1 MSIEAA
7 FDIQQVRNSSVKQ
20 KNALQ
25 AEWQETIREVGSA
38 NSSDAANF
46 LMDLTI
52 EDEKFPTMLPNVALA
67 FNYRNRMQSNS
78 GNSAKSAK
86 TGCANVVQGLS
97 STCVADFSH

>member
-25 AEWQETIREVGSA
+25 AEWQETIREVGSTNTADVA
-38 NSSDAANF
+38 N
-46 LMDLTI
+46 LLVDLTI

-67 FNYRNRMQSNS
+67 FNYRNRMQGAN
-78 GNSAKSAK
+78 GNTKTAK